1 MKTKEIKT
9 PDYITR
15 AVKKYNEKFD
25 IFTDKLP
32 AGTKERMIAAGFSPS
47 DRVADIM
54 AALEK
59 MEKEKKGTAETEKT
73 HSKTTDSNPTISIIS

>member
-9 PDYITR
+9 PDYISR

-32 AGTKERMIAAGFSPS
+32 AGTKDRMFAAGFTPA
-47 DRVADIM
+47 DRVAAIM
-54 AALEK
+54 SALEK
-59 MEKEKKGTAETEKT
+59 MEKEKGIAGGA
-73 HSKTTDSNPTISIIS
+73 